1 MVSLLMLLLLL
12 QRVLLLL
19 VVVVVVV
26 VVHDVGSNTRADVEH
41 LRHKTK
47 QRASCEKPQAAVSNP
62 TSLTLLPSVSFVS
75 FACRPALPNVSEDTR
90 NEC

>member
-19 VVVVVVV
+19 LVVVVVV

-62 TSLTLLPSVSFVS
+62 TSLTQTDTPSVSLVRLVCLQ
-75 FACRPALPNVSEDTR
+75 ACPPKCE
-90 NEC
+90 